1 MLAARFGFSLPQL
14 LTRRRVAPFIIS
26 GKTMKK
32 HLHTYETRSLKRAAR
47 RQVEK
52 ELRMAKEANTAL
64 HNARVKANKEWGR
77 IHVACKH
84 ARRVL
89 LWGPPGTGK
98 SYIGTSVESLDKLS
112 RLYLTMD
119 TPAAEVRGHYL
130 PNENGSFSWHDGPGV
145 NAWRGDG
152 HRLVIDEIDAASG
165 DTLTLLLAL
174 LDDPESAKLTL
185 PTNETIRPG
194 AKFSCV
200 ATTNQSP
207 TVLPEALLDRFDV
220 VCHVPSPSPFAF
232 QGNNWN
238 NQKLAETAEKA
249 IYLSETPQ
257 RGQGQRPIGLRAYKA
272 IDRLEHSGL
281 PIQEAATL
289 VIGEEAS
296 RWLMTAIQI
305 AK

>member
-1 MLAARFGFSLPQL
+1 
-14 LTRRRVAPFIIS
+14 
-26 GKTMKK
+26 MKK
-32 HLHTYETRSLKRAAR
+32 ATRTKTVATKAAI
-47 RQVEK
+47 
-52 ELRMAKEANTAL
+52 
-64 HNARVKANKEWGR
+64 KANKDRNRKRKEEYRKMTAKNAALVAAQEKAKAEWST

-98 SYIGTSVESLDKLS
+98 SFIGTTTEGEGATVQSLDKLS

-130 PNENGSFSWHDGPGV
+130 PNDKGGFSWHDGPGT

-185 PTNETIRPG
+185 PTNETVRPG
-194 AKFSCV
+194 KNFSCV

-207 TVLPEALLDRFDV
+207 TVIPEALLDRFDV
-220 VCHVPSPSPFAF
+220 VCHVPSPSPYAF
-232 QGNNWN
+232 VEKHWYNGD
-238 NQKLAETAEKA
+238 LAKTAAQA

-257 RGQGQRPIGLRAYKA
+257 RGKGNRVIGLRAYKA
-272 IDRLEHSGL
+272 IDRLNGAGL
-281 PIQEAATL
+281 QLKDAASL

-296 RWLMTAIQI
+296 RWLMTAMSI
-305 AK
+305 ASK

>member
-1 MLAARFGFSLPQL
+1 MSEQTAALKAARD
-14 LTRRRVAPFIIS
+14 
-26 GKTMKK
+26 
-32 HLHTYETRSLKRAAR
+32 
-47 RQVEK
+47 
-52 ELRMAKEANTAL
+52 
-64 HNARVKANKEWGR
+64 KANGEWSR
-77 IHVACKH
+77 IHTACKH

-98 SYIGTSVESLDKLS
+98 SFIGTTTEGEGATVKRIEDLS

-130 PNENGSFSWHDGPGV
+130 PNDAGSFTWHDGPGV
-145 NAWRGDG
+145 KAWRGEG

-194 AKFSCV
+194 PSFSCV
-200 ATTNQSP
+200 ATTNQPVS
-207 TVLPEALLDRFDV
+207 VIPEALLDRFDV

-232 QGNNWN
+232 VEKHWHNG
-238 NQKLAETAEKA
+238 KLAATAEQA
-249 IYLSETPQ
+249 IYLSDRPQ
-257 RGQGQRPIGLRAYKA
+257 RGQGNRVIGLRAYKA
-272 IDRLEHSGL
+272 IDRLEHAGVPL
-281 PIQEAATL
+281 PEAANL

-296 RWLMTAIQI
+296 RWLMTAMSI
-305 AK
+305 ASR